1 MTNQTDSLGSSTAS
15 LPSDNS
21 SWIDLGTHETTGGPC
36 HSGGSGIEG
45 EKESEISDDRSQPE
59 NKLQCSSFG
68 DDYEIIEVSD
78 LNGMRI
84 AGFSKQEL
92 LELCNFCK
100 IGCGNNDKKL
110 DSRYKTKAELINEGY
125 GIIPFYYNERNIR
138 CAGFVFTK
146 DKEITIAY
154 RGTQDFDDVITD
166 VSTALT
172 SEILPEG
179 GKMHNGFCNAFY
191 DSLPSLSKI
200 LDSYAKEQG
209 SEIKDFKINCT
220 GHSMGAALATITA
233 LYLKKVKDAEYVRVA
248 TFGSPRVF
256 DFHGAE
262 IYEKLLGENTIR
274 VTNSSDP
281 IPMFPSGSMG
291 FKHVGKPLKI
301 KTGNFVIS
309 CFGMSFCVVGGYYHK
324 TDTYYNCIQDI
335 KPEDF
340 QPDNNVSRYYYFSY
354 VVAAPYCITT
364 TILTTPYYLFLSAIS
379 NTEQHYFEKEMK
391 FADLISHKNAMVG
404 EDPLIISH
412 IECNINGRGEVPLY
426 INNNGNSMELRQLCG
441 TENISVRFLSSI
453 GDNLVAGGSLAMRS
467 TCSNSELSQQPQE
480 NIVDKRENIMNNEES
495 SIKEAIGNDYRRSKM
510 PKNTK
515 DGKQK
520 LDERLLNAIY
530 IPEQMLSFLEKNDID
545 EPTLESILKVVDTKI
560 QENTNS
566 LGSTKKKKSIA
577 QKERLL
583 KTRDLLIERINS
595 IGDAEAAASSVKDVS
610 EDVSQ
615 DIQSEILVPSS
626 SVSPDVG
633 NVSTAKNINDNMVA
647 SKNSGQVNNAQDD
660 SKQSSDQG
668 KNNTVL
674 NSESDSDSESSE
686 ESGKDSY
693 VAMVAAGVKD
703 TEASANAA
711 VTTPEEAGSL
721 VSDDK
726 RGDSPS
732 GSGSNSSIQ
741 DIVNEEEL
749 VVTTTRQPNDSE
761 HDKTVSEEY
770 QDTDFSIDDGNS
782 LLGPT
787 STNEISE
794 RTDGTQNKEASFS
807 AQGDLNLQS
816 KSATVSSID
825 GNKGKQASL
834 SDEVSYDA
842 EESMLG
848 TTNSRDG
855 STLESDSN
863 KQEPQPESVP
873 IPLVANENPGQAD
886 NVQIDGK
893 QLEESI
899 SPPVLPT
906 VHVPGESVGLKA
918 QPSNTQ
924 EQQEVPETPVLGQM
938 DDTESLSTQDDL
950 VFQSDST
957 TVLSID
963 GDEKERI
970 PVQPVESESKGD
982 QQDSP
987 PLSPQSSVSG
997 DECSSGP
1004 SSFTKLPKSDE
1015 GDTDNNNDKYVKVS
1029 PENMTKEDLTP
1040 KGSGSLQGI
1049 QPEIS
1054 VPSPSTFSMEDIE
1067 DSEDSSI
1074 VSKDSLI
1081 EDVTD
1086 EPEKTNKEDSTLKS
1100 SNSTKSSK
1108 LPIVAASALAVTGI
1122 AAGIAIAV
1130 YLEML
1135 AVGVAVGACCLVA
1148 AVIIYCCNRPSS
1160 SFKGSN
1166 VELIADKELAATVS

>member
-1 MTNQTDSLGSSTAS
+1 M
-15 LPSDNS
+15 
-21 SWIDLGTHETTGGPC
+21 
-36 HSGGSGIEG
+36 
-45 EKESEISDDRSQPE
+45 
-59 NKLQCSSFG
+59 
-68 DDYEIIEVSD
+68 
-78 LNGMRI
+78 
-84 AGFSKQEL
+84 
-92 LELCNFCK
+92 
-100 IGCGNNDKKL
+100 
-110 DSRYKTKAELINEGY
+110 
-125 GIIPFYYNERNIR
+125 
-138 CAGFVFTK
+138 
-146 DKEITIAY
+146 
-154 RGTQDFDDVITD
+154 
-166 VSTALT
+166 
-172 SEILPEG
+172 
-179 GKMHNGFCNAFY
+179 
-191 DSLPSLSKI
+191 
-200 LDSYAKEQG
+200 
-209 SEIKDFKINCT
+209 
-220 GHSMGAALATITA
+220 
-233 LYLKKVKDAEYVRVA
+233 
-248 TFGSPRVF
+248 
-256 DFHGAE
+256 
-262 IYEKLLGENTIR
+262 
-274 VTNSSDP
+274 
-281 IPMFPSGSMG
+281 
-291 FKHVGKPLKI
+291 
-301 KTGNFVIS
+301 
-309 CFGMSFCVVGGYYHK
+309 
-324 TDTYYNCIQDI
+324 
-335 KPEDF
+335 
-340 QPDNNVSRYYYFSY
+340 
-354 VVAAPYCITT
+354 
-364 TILTTPYYLFLSAIS
+364 
-379 NTEQHYFEKEMK
+379 
-391 FADLISHKNAMVG
+391 
-404 EDPLIISH
+404 
-412 IECNINGRGEVPLY
+412 
-426 INNNGNSMELRQLCG
+426 
-441 TENISVRFLSSI
+441 
-453 GDNLVAGGSLAMRS
+453 
-467 TCSNSELSQQPQE
+467 
-480 NIVDKRENIMNNEES
+480 
-495 SIKEAIGNDYRRSKM
+495 
-510 PKNTK
+510 
-515 DGKQK
+515 
-520 LDERLLNAIY
+520 
-530 IPEQMLSFLEKNDID
+530 
-545 EPTLESILKVVDTKI
+545 
-560 QENTNS
+560 
-566 LGSTKKKKSIA
+566 
-577 QKERLL
+577 
-583 KTRDLLIERINS
+583 LIERINS

>member
-1 MTNQTDSLGSSTAS
+1 MTNQTDSLGSSIAS

-21 SWIDLGTHETTGGPC
+21 SWIDLGIHETTGGRC
-36 HSGGSGIEG
+36 HSGNSGTEREEG
-45 EKESEISDDRSQPE
+45 VEVLGGKSQETPAVPE
-59 NKLQCSSFG
+59 DELGDFQCSSFG

-78 LNGMRI
+78 LDKIQI

-92 LELCNFCK
+92 LEMCNFCK
-100 IGCGNNDKKL
+100 ISYGNNDEKL
-110 DSRYKTKAELINEGY
+110 DSRYKTKAELINESY
-125 GIIPFYYNERNIR
+125 GIIPFYYKKNGTP
-138 CAGFVFTK
+138 AGFVFTK

-154 RGTQDFDDVITD
+154 RGTKGLDDVMTD
-166 VSTALT
+166 VSAAFTQ
-172 SEILPEG
+172 EFLPEG
-179 GKMHNGFCNAFY
+179 GKMHSGFYNAFY
-191 DSLPSLSKI
+191 DLLPSLDKVLSDYIEKQ
-200 LDSYAKEQG
+200 E

-354 VVAAPYCITT
+354 VVAAPYCMTT

-379 NTEQHYFEKEMK
+379 NTERHYFEKEMK
-391 FADLISHKNAMVG
+391 FADLIIHKNAMVG
-404 EDPLIISH
+404 EDPLIMSH

-480 NIVDKRENIMNNEES
+480 NIVNKRENIMNNREGLTEELIS
-495 SIKEAIGNDYRRSKM
+495 N
-510 PKNTK
+510 
-515 DGKQK
+515 
-520 LDERLLNAIY
+520 
-530 IPEQMLSFLEKNDID
+530 SFE
-545 EPTLESILKVVDTKI
+545 EGE
-560 QENTNS
+560 
-566 LGSTKKKKSIA
+566 
-577 QKERLL
+577 
-583 KTRDLLIERINS
+583 
-595 IGDAEAAASSVKDVS
+595 
-610 EDVSQ
+610 
-615 DIQSEILVPSS
+615 
-626 SVSPDVG
+626 
-633 NVSTAKNINDNMVA
+633 MH
-647 SKNSGQVNNAQDD
+647 
-660 SKQSSDQG
+660 SSDQNTKSIEEALSDAIFSLDCKEVRSLVERVKQEGNNVERIIGGALKKANETKVG
-668 KNNTVL
+668 KRDKGSKDKIKKIREFLAEELIAASLVGNDVKITASSHEAPVIESKE
-674 NSESDSDSESSE
+674 SESDSLSSE
-686 ESGKDSY
+686 GDDYSRLESGKS
-693 VAMVAAGVKD
+693 AGTSSGNGSPSEEV
-703 TEASANAA
+703 A
-711 VTTPEEAGSL
+711 VTSEMPSMATEEAKVNNEQSDNINDDDL
-721 VSDDK
+721 TPVSSPVS
-726 RGDSPS
+726 GDILTSRS
-732 GSGSNSSIQ
+732 
-741 DIVNEEEL
+741 DEEES
-749 VVTTTRQPNDSE
+749 VVITTRQPNDSE
-761 HDKTVSEEY
+761 HDKTV
-770 QDTDFSIDDGNS
+770 F
-782 LLGPT
+782 
-787 STNEISE
+787 
-794 RTDGTQNKEASFS
+794 KEH
-807 AQGDLNLQS
+807 QGDAAIQNTQPKTLVVDS
-816 KSATVSSID
+816 KPSNAGVESD
-825 GNKGKQASL
+825 EKKQAP
-834 SDEVSYDA
+834 V
-842 EESMLG
+842 
-848 TTNSRDG
+848 
-855 STLESDSN
+855 
-863 KQEPQPESVP
+863 QPTE
-873 IPLVANENPGQAD
+873 
-886 NVQIDGK
+886 
-893 QLEESI
+893 
-899 SPPVLPT
+899 
-906 VHVPGESVGLKA
+906 HVPGESVGLKA

-924 EQQEVPETPVLGQM
+924 EQQEVPETSVLGQM
-938 DDTESLSTQDDL
+938 DDTESLSTQDAL

-963 GDEKERI
+963 GDEKERA

-1054 VPSPSTFSMEDIE
+1054 VPSPSTFSIEDIE